1 MKKTALLVPLI
12 FLFACSGKD
21 NIRIHGNFPRSENEV
36 IYLDE
41 MSINASIT
49 LDSAKVKKGGTFRF
63 KLKADEPSFYQL
75 KITPNN
81 FITLMMEPGETVHV
95 ESDRNFL
102 PSGYSITGS
111 EGSELIKMLDDH
123 LLQTQKTLDSIVLE
137 YRSNMDKAG
146 FDTLEAQ
153 LNNEYNA
160 AIRKQR
166 RFTISFILEHICSLA
181 SIKALYQ
188 QYDSVTYV
196 LYDMKDLQYL
206 KIVADSLQV
215 HYPDSKHTRALL
227 ANLESEMARFNAQRI
242 NELISSTEPTG
253 IDLSL
258 PDVEGDTIAL
268 SSLRGQYVLLS
279 FWASWDEASIRQ
291 NTEFKRLYDQY
302 HSRGFEIYQVS
313 FDNDKEAW
321 MRAIRFDELRWI
333 NVSDLNYPNSPVI
346 NRFNIQRLPANF
358 LLDRE
363 GDIIGKDFTGRT
375 LKIKLTQLFD

>member
-1 MKKTALLVPLI
+1 MKKAILFIPLI
-12 FLFACSGKD
+12 LLFACSGK
-21 NIRIHGNFPRSENEV
+21 NTIHIDGTFTQAENKV
-36 IYLDE
+36 VYLDE
-41 MSINASIT
+41 MSINASIN
-49 LDSAKVKKGGTFRF
+49 LDSVKAKKGGTFHF
-63 KLKADEPSFYQL
+63 KFKANEPSFYQL

-81 FITLMMEPGETVHV
+81 FISLLIEPGGKVHV

-102 PSGYSITGS
+102 PNGYSV
-111 EGSELIKMLDDH
+111 EGSEDSKRIKLLDDN
-123 LLQTQKTLDSIVLE
+123 LLKTQKTLDSLAAE

-146 FDTLEAQ
+146 FDTLSAQ
-153 LNNEYNA
+153 LNEQYNA
-160 AIRKQR
+160 VIRLQR
-166 RFTISFILEHICSLA
+166 RFTIGFILENITSLT

-196 LYDMKDLQYL
+196 LYDMKDLQYV
-206 KIVADSLQV
+206 KIVADSLKV

-227 ANLESEMARFNAQRI
+227 ADLESEMARFNAQRI
-242 NELISSTEPTG
+242 NELINNSEPTG
-253 IDLSL
+253 IEIAL

-268 SSLRGQYVLLS
+268 SSLRGKYVLLS

-291 NTEFKRLYDQY
+291 NAELKRLYTQY

-313 FDNDKEAW
+313 FDNNREAW
-321 MRAIRFDELRWI
+321 SRAIRFDELSWI
-333 NVSDLNYPNSPVI
+333 NVSDLNYPNSTVI
-346 NRFNIQRLPANF
+346 NRFNIQKLPANF